1 MSQESNSTNFT
12 NFNKDGDDKEN
23 RQSNLLADGSL
34 GVFSTVALVLLVMG
48 GLWLRDNYHMHEPRY
63 VNVYFHDVAQLGD
76 TANVFEDGV
85 RVGNVDSLHW
95 ESEHRVLARLKITK
109 HLVKMPQGSRFTI
122 LNNGI
127 VGAKY
132 VEIIVPARSPGQ
144 AEAPELASNS
154 TVEGEDPVRPELALN
169 NLVLGLSRIDTNK
182 LVTNFD
188 ADRIRLVRA
197 ADQLAMLA
205 NKTMPVVD
213 AALPLESN
221 LKSLTL
227 EATKTSHNL
236 NKVLDN
242 PRFSSDLKETVE
254 TAKQTAETIKT
265 TMHEVN
271 VTLTDKDLRKD
282 LIESLD
288 KLHQT
293 TGDLQGTVEQVQ
305 KITADKDLRND
316 VKEILSRAN
325 ETMRNV
331 DTMFKQPGYGGDLKS
346 TLGSTKDAINH
357 LDLAARQLNQIL
369 GSRRPLLKMMFGRP
383 GFIKNATGKIREKH
397 EAQENKADGKA
408 DSKADSKPETKSD
421 TQTEVKIETKQE
433 TVKTNSKGD
442 SK

>member
-1 MSQESNSTNFT
+1 MSQQSQSESSNTDNSE
-12 NFNKDGDDKEN
+12 K
-23 RQSNLLADGSL
+23 RQSNLMADGSL

-48 GLWLRDNYHMHEPRY
+48 GLWMRDNYHMHEPRY
-63 VNVYFHDVAQLGD
+63 INVYFHDVAQLGD
-76 TANVFEDGV
+76 SANVFEDGV
-85 RVGNVDSLHW
+85 RVGAVDSLHW

-109 HLVKMPQGSRFTI
+109 HRVKMPQGSRFTV

-132 VEIIVPARSPGQ
+132 VEIIVPTRAPGQ

-205 NKTMPVVD
+205 TKTMPVVD

-236 NKVLDN
+236 NKVLNN
-242 PRFSSDLKETVE
+242 PRFSEDLKETVE
-254 TAKQTAETIKT
+254 TAKETAETVKT
-265 TMHEVN
+265 TMHELN

-293 TGDLQGTVEQVQ
+293 TGDLQTTVEQVQ
-305 KITADKDLRND
+305 KITSDKDLRND
-316 VKEILSRAN
+316 VKDILSRAN

-331 DTMFKQPGYGGDLKS
+331 DSMFKQPGYGGDLKS
-346 TLGSTKDAINH
+346 TLGATKDAINH

-369 GSRRPLLKMMFGRP
+369 NSRRPLLKMMFGRP
-383 GFIKNATGKIREKH
+383 GFIKNATGKIRDKHDASEAKEQSARDKSAKDEK
-397 EAQENKADGKA
+397 
-408 DSKADSKPETKSD
+408 PKSD
-421 TQTEVKIETKQE
+421 DKA
-433 TVKTNSKGD
+433 SDKGD
-442 SK
+442 NK